1 MIDYLNYIG
10 DIMLNTDIAQKST
23 VSMKESDILCKMVK
37 AKDPAVNEKVL
48 KILCKGLSRGLLK
61 EKLFSLLTIILDSD
75 K

>member
-1 MIDYLNYIG
+1 
-10 DIMLNTDIAQKST
+10 
-23 VSMKESDILCKMVK
+23 MKESDILCKMAK